1 MLLRDSGQY
10 WPSVCHYMGAAAT
23 SFHYYHSFKKLFI
36 GLDNGTI
43 VEFKVSDDFNRMD
56 SIRDYHAHQ
65 GRVTGVQLTS
75 NDWLLRYESRHV
87 LKLQYTII
95 IAKVKLTPGI
105 SLKKYLNTVVP
116 IC

>member
-87 LKLQYTII
+87 LKLQLHDYYRKGETY
-95 IAKVKLTPGI
+95 PGDIFENI
-105 SLKKYLNTVVP
+105 S
-116 IC
+116 